1 MTMQSRDVRQAA
13 RLRAAR
19 RATSAQTSA
28 SVSVRFRLATCAGG
42 REDLRVLLP
51 AMSSLALLALSFDDP
66 LPLNSFFEGAA
77 LRATPA
83 YAGGVCAAGRTRHCA
98 TADGTPGVEQ
108 CVLDTPLPASDGSIA
123 PSVAR
128 WGRCLRTLHSPPP
141 DSSALV
147 NALIKLLA
155 YLSAAAVAS
164 FALTK
169 AALAVGYMALE
180 RRSAK
185 S

>member
-1 MTMQSRDVRQAA
+1 MTMKLRGVRQAA

-19 RATSAQTSA
+19 RATSAQTSTSA
-28 SVSVRFRLATCAGG
+28 AFSARAA
-42 REDLRVLLP
+42 RELENFEFLLP
-51 AMSSLALLALSFDDP
+51 CVAMSSLALLALSFDDP

-98 TADGTPGVEQ
+98 TVDGTPGVEQ
-108 CVLDTPLPASDGSIA
+108 CELDTPLPASDGSIA

-155 YLSAAAVAS
+155 YFSAAAVAS

-185 S
+185 G

>member
-1 MTMQSRDVRQAA
+1 MTMKLRVVRQAA
-13 RLRAAR
+13 RPRAAR
-19 RATSAQTSA
+19 RGSSAQTSTSA
-28 SVSVRFRLATCAGG
+28 PFGSPNLVPTSSSS
-42 REDLRVLLP
+42 P
-51 AMSSLALLALSFDDP
+51 MSSLALLALSFDDP
-66 LPLNSFFEGAA
+66 LPLTSFFEGAA

-155 YLSAAAVAS
+155 YFSAAAVAS

-180 RRSAK
+180 RRTAK
-185 S
+185 G

>member
-1 MTMQSRDVRQAA
+1 MSNIALRPIYVAQSLAHQCAPT
-13 RLRAAR
+13 RAAR
-19 RATSAQTSA
+19 RRRKHYVGFANLEPELSK
-28 SVSVRFRLATCAGG
+28 FFL
-42 REDLRVLLP
+42 

-155 YLSAAAVAS
+155 YFSAATVAS

>member
-1 MTMQSRDVRQAA
+1 
-13 RLRAAR
+13 
-19 RATSAQTSA
+19 
-28 SVSVRFRLATCAGG
+28 
-42 REDLRVLLP
+42 
-51 AMSSLALLALSFDDP
+51 MSSLALLALSFDDP

-128 WGRCLRTLHSPPP
+128 WGRCLRTLRPPPP

-147 NALIKLLA
+147 NVGRAEVCELA
-155 YLSAAAVAS
+155 
-164 FALTK
+164 
-169 AALAVGYMALE
+169 
-180 RRSAK
+180 RRL
-185 S
+185 

>member
-1 MTMQSRDVRQAA
+1 MIRPPRRAGDGASSVES
-13 RLRAAR
+13 AAR
-19 RATSAQTSA
+19 RLE
-28 SVSVRFRLATCAGG
+28 RL
-42 REDLRVLLP
+42 RELLY
-51 AMSSLALLALSFDDP
+51 
-66 LPLNSFFEGAA
+66 G
-77 LRATPA
+77 
-83 YAGGVCAAGRTRHCA
+83 
-98 TADGTPGVEQ
+98 
-108 CVLDTPLPASDGSIA
+108 A

-155 YLSAAAVAS
+155 YVSAAAVAS

>member
-1 MTMQSRDVRQAA
+1 MTMKLLVVRQAA
-13 RLRAAR
+13 RPRAAR
-19 RATSAQTSA
+19 RATSAQTSTSA
-28 SVSVRFRLATCAGG
+28 PVRL
-42 REDLRVLLP
+42 RESRGHFSKFFL

-108 CVLDTPLPASDGSIA
+108 CELDTPLPASDGSIA

-155 YLSAAAVAS
+155 YFSAAAVAS

>member
-1 MTMQSRDVRQAA
+1 MTMKLRGVRQAA
-13 RLRAAR
+13 RPRVAR
-19 RATSAQTSA
+19 RATSAKTSA
-28 SVSVRFRLATCAGG
+28 HPLGASRSRNLNHNSSSSSS
-42 REDLRVLLP
+42 L

-98 TADGTPGVEQ
+98 IADGTPGVEQ

-155 YLSAAAVAS
+155 YFSAAAVAS

-185 S
+185 G

>member
-1 MTMQSRDVRQAA
+1 MTMKLRGVRQAA
-13 RLRAAR
+13 RPRAAR
-19 RATSAQTSA
+19 RATSVQTSA
-28 SVSVRFRLATCAGG
+28 SAARSARDLEVRASKFFL
-42 REDLRVLLP
+42 

-155 YLSAAAVAS
+155 YFSAAAVAS

-185 S
+185 G

>member
-1 MTMQSRDVRQAA
+1 
-13 RLRAAR
+13 
-19 RATSAQTSA
+19 
-28 SVSVRFRLATCAGG
+28 
-42 REDLRVLLP
+42 
-51 AMSSLALLALSFDDP
+51 MSSLALLALSFDDP

-128 WGRCLRTLHSPPP
+128 WGRCLRTLHPPPP
-141 DSSALV
+141 DSSALA

-155 YLSAAAVAS
+155 YFSAAAVAS